1 MKAMKMILALSKN
14 QVEISQ
20 LSPGTLAFLLHS
32 LHHSI
37 LYSIGLHFQYVLL
50 FMVLDH
56 NGRRGAVVGYPS
68 YRVSDPH
75 VRVPL
80 VLTAVDLEV
89 VRWELVLEVDLVS

>member
-1 MKAMKMILALSKN
+1 MGIEDMIAEATADHIVKST
-14 QVEISQ
+14 S
-20 LSPGTLAFLLHS
+20 
-32 LHHSI
+32 
-37 LYSIGLHFQYVLL
+37 Y
-50 FMVLDH
+50 FMDC
-56 NGRRGAVVGYPS
+56 VVGYPS

>member
-1 MKAMKMILALSKN
+1 
-14 QVEISQ
+14 
-20 LSPGTLAFLLHS
+20 
-32 LHHSI
+32 
-37 LYSIGLHFQYVLL
+37 
-50 FMVLDH
+50 MVPL
-56 NGRRGAVVGYPS
+56 GRTQAPERTGVVGYPS